1 MRVTAAMPVIPV
13 KYLRKYMVWTGGKVD
28 PTMDED
34 QVSSLKVKSFH
45 LLLNEVECAHETRFG
60 TGV

>member
-1 MRVTAAMPVIPV
+1 MPVIPV